1 MIIKQPVKIKH
12 GYTYQNFSRKN
23 LGGFT
28 LLETMVAIAILLV
41 AVTGPIS
48 IIGDSLHKLYYARD
62 QMVAVNLAQEGIE
75 SVRTTAETSMLN
87 NKDVTDKVMENA
99 TGGGSNFVIDPYAVF
114 QSGLAEKSLLSCD
127 SACIAT
133 KQDVYLDSAIG
144 LYRQD
149 KNSPSAGWTKTQFK
163 RLVTNTEVVAGKE
176 VKIESK
182 VTWNTGGQQ
191 GSITVTENIFNWAL

>member
-99 TGGGSNFVIDPYAVF
+99 TGGYQILLLIHTLSFNQGW
-114 QSGLAEKSLLSCD
+114 QKSLSFPVIRP
-127 SACIAT
+127 A
-133 KQDVYLDSAIG
+133 
-144 LYRQD
+144 
-149 KNSPSAGWTKTQFK
+149 
-163 RLVTNTEVVAGKE
+163 
-176 VKIESK
+176 
-182 VTWNTGGQQ
+182 
-191 GSITVTENIFNWAL
+191 